1 MTTTASS
8 RLPRPVRH
16 ARRRMALFTRVQSAA
31 ARRGLHVA
39 RQRDWR
45 LSPNNYYSALPD
57 LDRLGDA
64 VWARESAMVGVPFD
78 AEAQIA
84 FAEEHLA
91 AHVAELDAPHT
102 TPDPLD
108 FHLDNA
114 HFESVDAE
122 IAYAMVRHLRP
133 RRVVELG
140 SGFSTQ
146 VLAAAAH
153 RNAAEGVPTELY
165 AYNPYPSERMVA
177 LLERGIPGLAGHV
190 AIEAQALPL
199 DVFLELAAGD
209 VLFIDTSHTVKLGGE
224 VVHLFLEVL
233 PRLAPGVVVHV
244 HDIALPYEYDRRYV
258 VDLQM
263 PWAEQYLLQALL
275 CGSLEWEVLFGAQAA
290 VRKHRARLE
299 AIVPSLRDRHY
310 PSSFWMRRDAG

>member
-1 MTTTASS
+1 
-8 RLPRPVRH
+8 
-16 ARRRMALFTRVQSAA
+16 MALFARVQSAA
-31 ARRGLHVA
+31 ARRGVHVA
-39 RQRDWR
+39 RERDWR

-57 LDRLGDA
+57 LDRLDEA
-64 VWARESAMVGVPFD
+64 VWDRESPMVGVPFD
-78 AEAQIA
+78 PEAQMTWAETRLAA
-84 FAEEHLA
+84 FA
-91 AHVAELDAPHT
+91 AELDAPYT
-102 TPDPLD
+102 SADPLE

-122 IAYAMVRHLRP
+122 IAYAMLRHLRP

-146 VLAAAAH
+146 VLARAAH
-153 RNAAEGVPTELY
+153 RNGEEGAPCELY
-165 AYNPYPSERMVA
+165 SYNPYPSERMRAV
-177 LLERGIPGLAGHV
+177 LERGIPGLTQHV
-190 AIEAQALPL
+190 EIEAQALGL
-199 DVFLELAAGD
+199 QTFTELQAGD

-233 PRLAPGVVVHV
+233 PQLAPGVVVHI

-275 CGSLEWEVLFGAQAA
+275 CGSLDWDVLFAAQALT
-290 VRKHRARLE
+290 RKHTARLSTL
-299 AIVPSLRDRHY
+299 VPSLRARHY
-310 PSSFWMRRDAG
+310 PSSFWMRRDEA

>member
-1 MTTTASS
+1 MTTNGSS
-8 RLPRPVRH
+8 RLPHPMRT

-31 ARRGLHVA
+31 ARRGVHVA
-39 RQRDWR
+39 RRRDWR

-57 LDRLGDA
+57 LDRLDAA
-64 VWARESAMVGVPFD
+64 VWERESPMVGVPFD
-78 AEAQIA
+78 DHAQIA
-84 FAEEHLA
+84 FAETQLA
-91 AHVAELDAPHT
+91 GFAAELAAPHT
-102 TPDPLD
+102 AQDPLE

-122 IAYAMVRHLRP
+122 IAYAMLRHLKP

-146 VLAAAAH
+146 VLARAAH
-153 RNAAEGVPTELY
+153 RNGEEGARCDLLS
-165 AYNPYPSERMVA
+165 YNPYPSERMRAV
-177 LLERGIPGLAGHV
+177 LDRGIPGLLQHV
-190 AIEAQALPL
+190 EIEAQALPL
-199 DVFLELAAGD
+199 QTFAQLQAGD

-233 PRLAPGVVVHV
+233 PQLAPGVIVHV

-275 CGSLEWEVLFGAQAA
+275 CGSRDWEVLFAAQA
-290 VRKHRARLE
+290 VTRKHRARLG

-310 PSSFWMRRDAG
+310 PSSFWMRRDTT

>member
-1 MTTTASS
+1 
-8 RLPRPVRH
+8 
-16 ARRRMALFTRVQSAA
+16 MALFTRVQSAA

-39 RQRDWR
+39 RRRDWR

-57 LDRLGDA
+57 LEQLDGA
-64 VWARESAMVGVPFD
+64 VWERESPMLGVAFD
-78 AEAQIA
+78 PEAQMA
-84 FAEEHLA
+84 FAETHLGRFAAELHA
-91 AHVAELDAPHT
+91 AHT
-102 TPDPLD
+102 TQDPLE

-122 IAYAMVRHLRP
+122 IAYAMLRHLKP

-146 VLAAAAH
+146 VLARAAH
-153 RNAAEGVPTELY
+153 RNGQDGAPCELY
-165 AYNPYPSERMVA
+165 AYNPYPSERMRAV
-177 LLERGIPGLAGHV
+177 LERGIPGLTQHV
-190 AIEAQALPL
+190 DIEAQALPL
-199 DVFLELAAGD
+199 RTFSRLEAGD

-244 HDIALPYEYDRRYV
+244 HDIALPYEYDRRFV

-275 CGSLEWEVLFGAQAA
+275 CGSPDWEVLFGAQA
-290 VRKHRARLE
+290 VTRKHPDRLR
-299 AIVPSLRDRHY
+299 AIVPSLRERHY
-310 PSSFWMRRDAG
+310 PSSFWMRRDQG

>member
-1 MTTTASS
+1 MTTIGTS
-8 RLPRPVRH
+8 RLPLPVRR
-16 ARRRMALFTRVQSAA
+16 ARQRMALFTRVQSVA
-31 ARRGLHVA
+31 ARRGVHLA

-57 LDRLGDA
+57 LERLDDA
-64 VWARESAMVGVPFD
+64 VWERESAMVGVPFD

-84 FAEEHLA
+84 FAESDLA
-91 AHVAELDAPHT
+91 RFAAELGAPHT
-102 TPDPLD
+102 TPDPLEL
-108 FHLDNA
+108 HLDNA

-122 IAYAMVRHLRP
+122 IAYAMLRHLRP

-146 VLAAAAH
+146 VLARAAH
-153 RNAAEGVPTELY
+153 RNAQEGAFCELY
-165 AYNPYPSERMVA
+165 AYNPYPSDRMRAVLA
-177 LLERGIPGLAGHV
+177 RGIAGLTEHV
-190 AIEAQALPL
+190 EIEAQGLALST
-199 DVFLELAAGD
+199 FLELEAGD

-233 PRLAPGVVVHV
+233 PRLAPGVIVHV

-275 CGSLEWEVLFGAQAA
+275 CGSLDWEVLFGAQAVA
-290 VRKHRARLE
+290 RKHSDRLR
-299 AIVPSLRDRHY
+299 AIVPSLREHHY
-310 PSSFWMRRDAG
+310 PSSFWMRRDGE

>member
-1 MTTTASS
+1 
-8 RLPRPVRH
+8 
-16 ARRRMALFTRVQSAA
+16 MALFTRVQSAA

-39 RQRDWR
+39 RRRDWR

-57 LDRLGDA
+57 VEQLDGA
-64 VWARESAMVGVPFD
+64 VWERESPMLGVAFD
-78 AEAQIA
+78 PEAQMA
-84 FAEEHLA
+84 FAETHLGRFAAELHA
-91 AHVAELDAPHT
+91 AHT
-102 TPDPLD
+102 TQDPLE

-122 IAYAMVRHLRP
+122 IAYAMLRHLKP
-133 RRVVELG
+133 QRVVELG

-146 VLAAAAH
+146 VLARAAH
-153 RNAAEGVPTELY
+153 RNGQDGAPCELY
-165 AYNPYPSERMVA
+165 AYNPYPSERMRAV
-177 LLERGIPGLAGHV
+177 LERGIPGLTQHV
-190 AIEAQALPL
+190 DIEAQALPL
-199 DVFLELAAGD
+199 RTFSRLEAGD

-244 HDIALPYEYDRRYV
+244 HDIALPYEYDRRFV

-275 CGSLEWEVLFGAQAA
+275 CGSPDWEVLFGAQA
-290 VRKHRARLE
+290 VTRKHPDRLR
-299 AIVPSLRDRHY
+299 AIVPSLRERHY
-310 PSSFWMRRDAG
+310 PSSFWMRRDQG

>member
-8 RLPRPVRH
+8 RLPRPVRR
-16 ARRRMALFTRVQSAA
+16 ARQRMALFTRVQSAA

-39 RQRDWR
+39 RRRDWR

-57 LDRLGDA
+57 LDRLDDA
-64 VWARESAMVGVPFD
+64 VWARESAMVGVAFD
-78 AEAQIA
+78 AEAQID

-91 AHVAELDAPHT
+91 RYAAELGAPHAST
-102 TPDPLD
+102 DPLD

-153 RNAAEGVPTELY
+153 RNAAEGTATELY
-165 AYNPYPSERMVA
+165 AYNPYPSGRMEAVLA
-177 LLERGIPGLAGHV
+177 RGIPGLTEHV

-199 DVFLELAAGD
+199 DLFLELGSGD

-258 VDLQM
+258 VDLEM

-275 CGSLEWEVLFGAQAA
+275 CGSQEWEVLFGAQAA
-290 VRKHRARLE
+290 ARKHRARLE
-299 AIVPSLRDRHY
+299 AVVPSLRDRHY
-310 PSSFWMRRDAG
+310 PSSFWMRREEG

>member
-1 MTTTASS
+1 
-8 RLPRPVRH
+8 
-16 ARRRMALFTRVQSAA
+16 MALFTRVQSAA

-64 VWARESAMVGVPFD
+64 VWERESDMVGVPFD

-91 AHVAELDAPHT
+91 GYAAELRAPHT
-102 TPDPLD
+102 SADPLE
-108 FHLDNA
+108 FHLDNQ

-122 IAYAMVRHLRP
+122 IAYAMIRHLRP
-133 RRVVELG
+133 ARVVELG

-146 VLAAAAH
+146 VLAAAA
-153 RNAAEGVPTELY
+153 RANAAEGAPTELY
-165 AYNPYPSERMVA
+165 SYNPYPSERMA
-177 LLERGIPGLAGHV
+177 AALERGIPGLAGHV

-199 DVFLELAAGD
+199 DVFLELEPGD

-224 VVHLFLEVL
+224 VVHLFLEAL
-233 PRLAPGVVVHV
+233 PRLTPGVVVHV
-244 HDIALPYEYDRRYV
+244 HDIALPYEYDRRYM
-258 VDLQM
+258 VDMQM

-275 CGSLEWEVLFGAQAA
+275 CGSQDWEVLFGAQAA

-310 PSSFWMRRDAG
+310 PSSFWMRRDEG